1 MSKHRVDAGGAS
13 SPVGHGRHDAI
24 PLLEAYEL
32 ALHGWHEEAVSAPT
46 ELEAVPAT
54 QDLH

>member
-13 SPVGHGRHDAI
+13 SPVGHGRHVAV
-24 PLLEAYEL
+24 PWLGAYEL
-32 ALHGWHEEAVSAPT
+32 ALHGWHVEAVSAPT
-46 ELEAVPAT
+46 ESEAVPAT